1 MNKSKLICII
11 NARSGSK
18 RIKNKNIITFY
29 DKPLIYW
36 TINAAKKSK
45 IFNEIYVN
53 TDSELISK
61 ISKEYGAKVPF
72 IRPKEL
78 AQDMT
83 TSVDSTVFFIENL
96 NISFD
101 YFSLLQPTSPLR
113 TKNDIINFHNFVEK
127 NNFKSAVTLSLLQ
140 NNSSNAY
147 GISRGYSL
155 KLLDNKEI
163 NIYKKKYYFN
173 GSIYYNNVYSFLRY
187 QRFIFTYTKGY
198 IMNRTNSIDI
208 DTLDDLQIAKKYFKH
223 YYNKLNH

>member
-61 ISKEYGAKVPF
+61 ISKKYGAKVPF

-127 NNFKSAVTLSLLQ
+127 NKFKSAVTLSLLQ

-208 DTLDDLQIAKKYFKH
+208 DTLDDLKIAKKYFKH
-223 YYNKLNH
+223 YIK

>member
-36 TINAAKKSK
+36 TINAAKKSN
-45 IFNEIYVN
+45 IFQEIYVN

-61 ISKEYGAKVPF
+61 ISKKFGAKVPF

-96 NISFD
+96 KISFD

-113 TKNDIINFHNFVEK
+113 TKNDIINFHNFVEINK
-127 NNFKSAVTLSLLQ
+127 FKSAVTLSLLH

-147 GISRGYSL
+147 SISRGHSL
-155 KLLDNKEI
+155 KLLDKKKI
-163 NIYKKKYYFN
+163 NINKKKYYFN
-173 GSIYYNNVYSFLRY
+173 GSIYYNNVYSFLKY

-198 IMNRTNSIDI
+198 IMNRINSIDI
-208 DTLDDLQIAKKYFKH
+208 DTRDDLKIAKKYFKYH
-223 YYNKLNH
+223 IK